1 MGSSSLVDELSA
13 DLGFEEADATRLEE
27 LSGALEP
34 ELPSIVERFYEVI
47 GANPRMRAVFAD
59 GAQIER
65 QKAHLLDWLRGM
77 FSGLYDQAYWK
88 HRERIGRTHVRIG
101 LDQHYMVSMMGI
113 IRGELDARLREKA
126 VADSWS
132 TEELRSA
139 WTAIAKILDL
149 ELAVMLSTYEEA
161 FVRRARAGERLAT
174 IGQVA
179 ATIGHELRN
188 PLAVIDS
195 SLALLRRRVSTEPK
209 VARHLDRIGEQVRVA
224 DGIITNLLAMVRDQP
239 PVRVRVNLAGQLH
252 EAWELVRDRGDATL
266 ETDLEVSEGWLD
278 AGHVRQLLLNLL
290 QNAIDAG
297 ATRIRAVTRAQD
309 SELEL
314 VIEDDGRGLPEDAE
328 GWLFEPLATSRQQG
342 SGLGLALCQRI
353 VDKHDGSIR
362 AERLAKGTRL
372 RARFGA
378 ALEAPEDLR

>member
-1 MGSSSLVDELSA
+1 MSPPSLVDELSS
-13 DLGFEEADATRLEE
+13 DLGFGTEDMECLSRLRP
-27 LSGALEP
+27 LMTS
-34 ELPSIVERFYEVI
+34 ELPAVVDRFYEVI
-47 GANPRMRAVFAD
+47 AANPRMRAVFD
-59 GAQIER
+59 DDAQIDR
-65 QKAHLLDWLRGM
+65 QKAHLLDWLEGV
-77 FSGLYDQAYWK
+77 FSGTYDDAYWK

-101 LDQHYMVSMMGI
+101 LDQHYMVAMMGI
-113 IRGELDARLREKA
+113 IRTELDARLRSA
-126 VADSWS
+126 AGAHDWS
-132 TEELRSA
+132 PERRRGCWSA
-139 WTAIAKILDL
+139 ITKLLDL

-195 SLALLRRRVSTEPK
+195 SLALLRRRTPDEPR
-209 VARHLDRIGEQVRVA
+209 VAKHLDRIGEQVRIA

-239 PVRVRVNLAGQLH
+239 PVRVRVDLAAQLRD
-252 EAWELVRDRGDATL
+252 AWELLRDREGAVL

-278 AGHVRQLLLNLL
+278 AGHIRQLVINLL

-297 ATRIRAVTRAQD
+297 ATRVRAVTRVRNG
-309 SELEL
+309 ELEL
-314 VIEDDGRGLPEDAE
+314 VIEDDGKGLPEDAE

-342 SGLGLALCQRI
+342 SGLGLALCRRI
-353 VDKHDGSIR
+353 VDKHDGSIT
-362 AERLAKGTRL
+362 AERLERGTRL

-378 ALEAPEDLR
+378 ALEAPEAVQ

>member
-1 MGSSSLVDELSA
+1 MGASSLVAELSA
-13 DLGFEEADATRLEE
+13 DLGFEEADAERLRE
-27 LSGALEP
+27 LHEALEP
-34 ELPSIVERFYEVI
+34 ELPSIVERFYQVI
-47 GANPRMRAVFAD
+47 VASPRMRAVFAD
-59 GAQIER
+59 SAQIER
-65 QKAHLLDWLRGM
+65 QKTHLLEWLRGM
-77 FSGLYDQAYWK
+77 FSGSYDEAYWK

-113 IRGELDARLREKA
+113 IRGELDARLRSKA
-126 VADSWS
+126 ADDSWS
-132 TEELRSA
+132 AEELQSA

-149 ELAVMLSTYEEA
+149 ELAVMVSTYEEA
-161 FVRRARAGERLAT
+161 FVRRARAAERLAT

-195 SLALLRRRVSTEPK
+195 SLALVRRRILDEPK

-224 DGIITNLLAMVRDQP
+224 DGIITNLLALVRDQP
-239 PVRVRVNLAGQLH
+239 PVRVRVDLAMQLH
-252 EAWELVRDRGDATL
+252 EAWELVRARGDATL
-266 ETDLEVSEGWLD
+266 ETDLAVVEGWLD

-297 ATRIRAVTRAQD
+297 ATHIRAVTRARD
-309 SELEL
+309 LELEL
-314 VIEDDGRGLPEDAE
+314 LIEDDGRGLPEGAE

-353 VDKHDGSIR
+353 VDRHGGSIR
-362 AERLAKGTRL
+362 AERLARGTRL

-378 ALEAPEDLR
+378 ALEAPEELR